1 MDELLTVLLVAIAL
15 GADAFSLALGLGMK
29 NNSLRYILRASCVV
43 GVFHIFMPLGGVL
56 VGNLLGTLLGKVAVW
71 AGGLILIFLGL
82 KMIWEGSPW
91 RRSYFS
97 FSEAKKELELQHANT
112 LSSWGGLLAL
122 GWSVS
127 IDAFG
132 AGIGLGV
139 SVSRL
144 VAFVLILGV
153 VAALMTAIGLF
164 LGRLLG
170 YWIGKWAELAGGLVL
185 VGIGV
190 KMFF

>member
-1 MDELLTVLLVAIAL
+1 MDELLTVILVAIAL

-29 NNSLRYILRASCVV
+29 NNSRRYILRASLVV

-56 VGNLLGTLLGKVAVW
+56 VGNLLGTLMGKVAIW
-71 AGGLILIFLGL
+71 AGGMILVFLGL
-82 KMIWEGSPW
+82 KMIWDGSPW
-91 RRSYFS
+91 RRSNFS
-97 FSEAKKELELQHANT
+97 FREARKELELQRANT
-112 LSSWGGLLAL
+112 ISSWGGLLAL

-139 SVSRL
+139 SMGGL
-144 VAFVLILGV
+144 VAFVLILGF
-153 VAALMTAIGLF
+153 VAALMTAVGLL
-164 LGRLLG
+164 LGQLLG

-185 VGIGV
+185 VVIGV